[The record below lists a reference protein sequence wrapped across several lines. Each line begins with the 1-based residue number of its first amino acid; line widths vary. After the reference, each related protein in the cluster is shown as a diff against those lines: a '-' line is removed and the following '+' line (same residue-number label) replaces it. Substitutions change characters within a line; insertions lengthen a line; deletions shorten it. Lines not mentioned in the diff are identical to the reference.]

1 MAKVKKKKKLTP
13 AQKRAKKAAK
23 AERRRKY
30 EWVFINGK
38 QVRVKR
44 PPTVE
49 GVPVDQFIE
58 ENADPLWLH
67 QNGMWELMPVEDG
80 VSSPEPFTDSDPSE
94 DEGEIP
100 F

>member
-1 MAKVKKKKKLTP
+1 MARVRHKLTP
-13 AQKRAKKAAK
+13 AQKRARKAAK
-23 AERRRKY
+23 AERREKY
-30 EWVFINGK
+30 ELVFLNGK

-49 GVPVDQFIE
+49 GMPVDQFIE
-58 ENADPLWLH
+58 ANADPLWLH
-67 QNGMWELMPVEDG
+67 QNELWGLIPVEDDPHG
-80 VSSPEPFTDSDPSE
+80 PEPSTGSDAKE

>member
-1 MAKVKKKKKLTP
+1 MAKSKKKLTP

-23 AERRRKY
+23 AERQRKY

-49 GVPVDQFIE
+49 GIPVDQFIE

-80 VSSPEPFTDSDPSE
+80 ISGPEPSTDSDATE
-94 DEGEIP
+94 DEDEIP